1 MAISRELIL
10 EPADIRRISIQCA
23 SCGAEAVFTL
33 KKRSEIPSECPSC
46 RKRWNEA
53 FSALV
58 ALCDIMDELEK
69 HSLRFRVP
77 DLESKLNP
85 DKPAAKGE

>member
-23 SCGAEAVFTL
+23 CGAEAVFTL
-33 KKRSEIPSECPSC
+33 KKHAEIPSECPSC
-46 RKRWNEA
+46 HKRWNEA

-58 ALCDIMDELEK
+58 SLCDIMDELEK
-69 HSLRFRVP
+69 HGLRFRVP
-77 DLESKLNP
+77 DPESKLNP
-85 DKPAAKGE
+85 NKPAAKGE